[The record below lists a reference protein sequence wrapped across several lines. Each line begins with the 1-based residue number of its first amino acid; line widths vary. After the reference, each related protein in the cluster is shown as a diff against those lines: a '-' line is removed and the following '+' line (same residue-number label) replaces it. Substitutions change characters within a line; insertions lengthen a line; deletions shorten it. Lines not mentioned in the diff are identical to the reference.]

1 MTLRALEEN
10 EDLDVIYVTA
20 HGQHGACEAI
30 EKMGRKVRVVAY
42 DLTPQN
48 KIDLSEEKIEF
59 VIDQNARVQG
69 TQPPQLL
76 YDYLIEGKVPKSTE
90 MYTDILIKTRYN
102 I

>member
-1 MTLRALEEN
+1 
-10 EDLDVIYVTA
+10 
-20 HGQHGACEAI
+20 
-30 EKMGRKVRVVAY
+30 MGRKVRVVAY

-48 KIDLSEEKIEF
+48 RIDLAENKIEF

-76 YDYLIEGKVPKSTE
+76 YEYLIEGKQPTCSQ

>member
-1 MTLRALEEN
+1 
-10 EDLDVIYVTA
+10 
-20 HGQHGACEAI
+20 
-30 EKMGRKVRVVAY
+30 MGRKVRVVAY

-48 KIDLSEEKIEF
+48 RIDLTENKIEF

-76 YDYLIEGKVPKSTE
+76 YEYLIEGKQPTCPQ